1 MTSRFRAGA
10 LALLLTVGG
19 AAATEV
25 IAAGPASAATISS
38 ARLLRGHCEAWVRVQ
53 TGSRNHY
60 PTAMAHWR
68 SVVARGLAH
77 RGGTAPAGTLV
88 FWNVDHGLGHVGI
101 SVGGGR
107 YRDYSGVHTISSM
120 PNYLGWAPARS

>member
-10 LALLLTVGG
+10 VALLLTVGG
-19 AAATEV
+19 AATTEV
-25 IAAGPASAATISS
+25 IAAGPASASTISS
-38 ARLLRGHCEAWVRVQ
+38 AALFRGHCEEWVRVV
-53 TGSRNHY
+53 TGSSHHY

-68 SVVARGLAH
+68 AVVARGVAH
-77 RGGTAPAGTLV
+77 RGGTPPAGTLV
-88 FWNVDHGLGHVGI
+88 FWNVARGQGHVGI